1 MGSTEVRQMGSGE
14 GGVRG
19 PGGEEAAVLPR
30 RFDGYL
36 CTSFLGTDALG
47 TVFRALSL
55 TEGSAGFVR
64 LRIFDAPELSAEAV
78 AAVFR
83 EHEQKSAPA
92 PPESPAIVQRSTL
105 GVHDGVPYLAWN
117 EAHGSSLDK
126 VLSALSSAGRALP
139 SEHALYIADRLSV
152 ALEHAAR
159 AARATARHGLVWP
172 GFVTIGRDGGVRLG
186 GFGVAPAL
194 LPQLSRP
201 RLSREI
207 APYAAPETRE
217 GGMGETVADV
227 YSLGAVLFE
236 MLTGARPPA
245 RSAAE
250 NLPGEKSL
258 PRGARDVLR
267 NALGPSHIRTA
278 SAGFFRRE
286 IGQVLVANT
295 LAPSSHAL
303 AQFVADL
310 LGTAPSA
317 TDGAPVPVVVS
328 QREED
333 EWEQALS
340 RLEPSGEGLPLP
352 LARSGPKARVPLP
365 PASPPKRP
373 SRRPPKNEPR

>member
-1 MGSTEVRQMGSGE
+1 MGSGE
-14 GGVRG
+14 GGEDRG
-19 PGGEEAAVLPR
+19 PGGEEAALLPR

-36 CTSFLGTDALG
+36 RTSLLGTDALG
-47 TVFRALSL
+47 TVFRALCL

-64 LRIFDAPELSAEAV
+64 LRIFDAPELTAEEVAEA
-78 AAVFR
+78 FR
-83 EHEQKSAPA
+83 EQKSAPA

-105 GVHDGVPYLAWN
+105 DVHDGVPYLAWN
-117 EAHGSSLDK
+117 EAHGSSLDN

-139 SEHALYIADRLSV
+139 FEHALYIADRLCV

-159 AARATARHGLVWP
+159 AGRATARHGLVWP

-186 GFGVAPAL
+186 GFGVAPAV

-207 APYAAPETRE
+207 APYVAPEARE
-217 GGMGETVADV
+217 GELGETVADV

-250 NLPGEKSL
+250 SLPEEKSL
-258 PRGARDVLR
+258 PRGARDMLR

-295 LAPSSHAL
+295 LSPSSHAL
-303 AQFVADL
+303 GQFVADL

-317 TDGAPVPVVVS
+317 STDGAPVPVVVS

-352 LARSGPKARVPLP
+352 LSRSGPKARVPLP
-365 PASPPKRP
+365 PASPGKRP
-373 SRRPPKNEPR
+373 PRRPPKTDPSR

>member
-1 MGSTEVRQMGSGE
+1 MGSGE
-14 GGVRG
+14 GGEDRV
-19 PGGEEAAVLPR
+19 PGGEEAALLPR

-36 CTSFLGTDALG
+36 RTSLLGTDALG
-47 TVFRALSL
+47 TVFRALCL

-64 LRIFDAPELSAEAV
+64 LRIFDAPELMAEEVAEA
-78 AAVFR
+78 FR
-83 EHEQKSAPA
+83 EQKSAPA

-126 VLSALSSAGRALP
+126 VLSALSSAGRVLP
-139 SEHALYIADRLSV
+139 SEHALYIAGRLSV
-152 ALEHAAR
+152 GLEHAAR

-186 GFGVAPAL
+186 GFGVAPAI

-217 GGMGETVADV
+217 GGIGETVADV

-250 NLPGEKSL
+250 SLPREKSL
-258 PRGARDVLR
+258 PRGARDALR

-295 LAPSSHAL
+295 LSPSSHAL

-310 LGTAPSA
+310 LGTASSA

-340 RLEPSGEGLPLP
+340 RLEPSGEGLPP
-352 LARSGPKARVPLP
+352 RLARSGPKARVPLP

-373 SRRPPKNEPR
+373 SRRPPKTDPSR